1 MWSNVLKRHS
11 SKKSTSYIK
20 KIKGHFDLDKKIKE
34 DYKEQLKSIK
44 PISKPEVIFEMWAKF
59 CGVSGAVGCSVVVL
73 CLCPPPG
80 SILFVPVAA
89 VMGAVQGYYG
99 AVLWAIIIPGM
110 IIGYVVN
117 G

>member
-1 MWSNVLKRHS
+1 
-11 SKKSTSYIK
+11 
-20 KIKGHFDLDKKIKE
+20 
-34 DYKEQLKSIK
+34 
-44 PISKPEVIFEMWAKF
+44 MWAKF
-59 CGVSGAVGCSVVVL
+59 CGVSGAVGCSLAVL
-73 CLCPPPG
+73 CFCPPPG